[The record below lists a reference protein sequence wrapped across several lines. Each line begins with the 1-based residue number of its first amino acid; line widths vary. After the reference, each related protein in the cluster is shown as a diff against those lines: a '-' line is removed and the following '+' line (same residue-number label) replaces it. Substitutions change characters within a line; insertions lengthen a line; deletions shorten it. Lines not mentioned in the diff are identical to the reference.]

1 MRVQWPGE
9 PQRLPTGTED
19 DMATKP
25 VPAGCFI
32 RRATGLVEGR
42 RLEERDVAMGPEKSG
57 RFLPGW
63 ARPMNLAPRRDSRS
77 ASSAGGTY
85 SVINMTYRSAKAFD
99 HNFLA

>member
-57 RFLPGW
+57 RFAGQGPTDEPGT
-63 ARPMNLAPRRDSRS
+63 ATGFEIRE
-77 ASSAGGTY
+77 
-85 SVINMTYRSAKAFD
+85 
-99 HNFLA
+99 

>member
-57 RFLPGW
+57 RFAGLGPADEPGT
-63 ARPMNLAPRRDSRS
+63 ATGFEIRE
-77 ASSAGGTY
+77 
-85 SVINMTYRSAKAFD
+85 
-99 HNFLA
+99 